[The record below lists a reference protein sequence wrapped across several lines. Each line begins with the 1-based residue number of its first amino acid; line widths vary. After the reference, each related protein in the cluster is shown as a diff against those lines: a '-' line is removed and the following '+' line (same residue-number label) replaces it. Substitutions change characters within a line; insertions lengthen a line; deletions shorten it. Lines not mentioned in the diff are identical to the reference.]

1 MSRSDDCR
9 CYCGRSVRDPI
20 PVIGHV
26 DNPIDGE
33 IPAQC
38 IMHESARLLPERLW
52 LFTKPMG
59 AKPCLLGP
67 HASRHWGLF
76 FAFLACLNKSVLG
89 ESPT

>member
-1 MSRSDDCR
+1 MPRSDDCR

-38 IMHESARLLPERLW
+38 IMHEFARLLPERLW
-52 LFTKPMG
+52 LFTNQWELSHAYSAHTPQGIG
-59 AKPCLLGP
+59 A
-67 HASRHWGLF
+67 S
-76 FAFLACLNKSVLG
+76 FLSFWPV
-89 ESPT
+89 